1 MGKDERNRRRVEQA
15 WLKREAE
22 RRRKA
27 KAAPGEPAPGAKG
40 PPMTQKWPLASREG
54 PGTRR

>member
-1 MGKDERNRRRVEQA
+1 MGKDERQRRRVEET
-15 WLKREAE
+15 WLRREAE

-40 PPMTQKWPLASREG
+40 PPETQKWPLVSREG
-54 PGTRR
+54 QARRR